1 MKQQILH
8 YLSCLDLSHSK
19 QFWHLLFKALSSIA
33 FMLFRCLPLSAN
45 SNPLSRLSF
54 CSFHFILILMAL
66 WELVQPSSLFTLQS
80 QLSVTFYGVMSG
92 PIVHELI
99 PLLKISIL
107 EDEHH
112 QLYSRQVICKVL
124 FTLLSS
130 VNSTF
135 RTTSHVRTPFF
146 SYVATP

>member
-1 MKQQILH
+1 MPLLMKQWILH

-19 QFWHLLFKALSSIA
+19 QFWHLLFKTLSSIA
-33 FMLFRCLPLSAN
+33 FMLFRCLPLSAS

-66 WELVQPSSLFTLQS
+66 WELVQPFSLFTLQS

-112 QLYSRQVICKVL
+112 QLPFQVSHLQSSFYFTKLCQFYFQNNISRPQTI
-124 FTLLSS
+124 FQ
-130 VNSTF
+130 
-135 RTTSHVRTPFF
+135 
-146 SYVATP
+146 